1 MKLRNIIFVIALPL
15 LLLAGNKS
23 RAQVSTPLIGIQSI
37 QGIPDTIYIGFTY
50 DVSTIVRN
58 YYAQNTYT
66 GGLAVRLAIY
76 GDTSLPSI
84 ALYSNTNIFFN
95 PNIDSL
101 AFDTTVYANPQYF
114 VLGGGITTVVVW
126 PQVDAPTTDPYIQ
139 QVTILDPLGLAERRE
154 RDDLSL
160 YPNPANDKLVI
171 SSSIKNNTIE
181 RVRIYDLSGKL
192 VFDKPNESYQGKE
205 FTYVDL
211 TNLSNG
217 VYIIEAL
224 TPKGPARKKF
234 VKL

>member
-1 MKLRNIIFVIALPL
+1 MKLRNILFVIALPL
-15 LLLAGNKS
+15 LLLVGNKG
-23 RAQVSTPLIGIQSI
+23 RAQVSTPLIGIESI
-37 QGIPDTIYIGFTY
+37 QGIPDTIFIGETY
-50 DVSTIVRN
+50 SVSAVVRN
-58 YYAQNTYT
+58 FYAQNFYS
-66 GGLAVRLAIY
+66 GALAVRLALY
-76 GDTSLPSI
+76 GDTTLPSI
-84 ALYSNTNIFFN
+84 ALYADTNIYLNF
-95 PNIDSL
+95 NIDSL

-126 PQVDAPTTDPYIQ
+126 PQVDAPTTDPYIK

-154 RDDLSL
+154 GDNLSL

-192 VFDKPNESYQGKE
+192 VFDKPNDSYQGKE
-205 FTYVDL
+205 FTYIDL

-217 VYIIEAL
+217 VYVIEAF